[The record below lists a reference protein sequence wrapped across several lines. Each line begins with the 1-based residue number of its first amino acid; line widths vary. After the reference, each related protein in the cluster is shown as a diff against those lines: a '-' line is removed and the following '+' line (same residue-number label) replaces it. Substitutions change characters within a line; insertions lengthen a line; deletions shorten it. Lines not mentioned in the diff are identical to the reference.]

1 MRGNGPFRYGVRGGV
16 LLLDVGSNLVLGFS
30 INLVHLFMTFGG
42 HWISSR
48 LTTVSLVEGNRQ

>member
-1 MRGNGPFRYGVRGGV
+1 MVHSGMVLGGGV
-16 LLLDVGSNLVLGFS
+16 LLLNVGSNLVLGFS

-48 LTTVSLVEGNRQ
+48 LMTISLVEGNRQ